1 MNVDDASDMYRN
13 FLLWRKKNNVDQ
25 IRQEIMYGGRHSP
38 FFFPKGKVIIDIA
51 PQIIVTPNSRD
62 RQGRPLCLE
71 QYCFNPKDVM
81 KVVSREDYL
90 LFLTYALEYRAMVME
105 QVSHDLERQYMEQFN
120 EEDRVDGYGVI
131 LLDYTI
137 RDLKGVGFN
146 HLGSDGRA
154 ILKAALELGLPNYP
168 EYLGKS
174 HMINVPSIFNAM
186 WYFLKQ
192 IVDEASQAKFE
203 FSGHDYLSALE
214 KDISIENIPA
224 CLGGEFELYNEPF
237 EFDVSESGPFFYP
250 NAERDRQSF
259 LRVTPYVTFDF
270 ETGDIKSVQL
280 LGEQQA
286 NVVGANSSTV
296 AEPVMTTVESSSV
309 GKRAPSMKRA
319 TVTQATPV
327 SLRQQATT
335 FIHFWKH
342 FFIYC
347 WQQHRLFL
355 LVGGLVT
362 SYLVLFDPISIQSIM
377 LICIIVYFTVL
388 Q

>member
-1 MNVDDASDMYRN
+1 
-13 FLLWRKKNNVDQ
+13 
-25 IRQEIMYGGRHSP
+25 
-38 FFFPKGKVIIDIA
+38 
-51 PQIIVTPNSRD
+51 
-62 RQGRPLCLE
+62 
-71 QYCFNPKDVM
+71 M

-137 RDLKGVGFN
+137 RDLKGSGIYFVAFICSELNCEILSACIMVGVGFN